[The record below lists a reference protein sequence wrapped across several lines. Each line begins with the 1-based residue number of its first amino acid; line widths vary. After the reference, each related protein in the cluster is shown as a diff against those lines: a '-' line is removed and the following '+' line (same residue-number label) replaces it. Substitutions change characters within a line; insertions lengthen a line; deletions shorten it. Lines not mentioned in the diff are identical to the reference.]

1 MNFVTAIFVI
11 LYVSLAGYG
20 LLKLVLKG
28 ERPFSILGEIPIAF
42 VLGFGVLGWWGNF
55 VMLLRLKLS
64 FGLSALPLL
73 PPFIYAIYEIVKS
86 FKAANKPDWR
96 TILAK
101 AKKIGALNYFF
112 LAVILFAIIS
122 VVLMSLVFP
131 LHFWDSRAIWGLK
144 AKMLFGDGTV
154 FSSNFIDPDRIQPH
168 FRYPLLFPL
177 AQVFIYQALGAM
189 DDWAVMVLVA
199 LFFPLTLIFLFD
211 LLRLASRSLDKAA
224 FGAAVLAV
232 LPLYYFTD
240 GPAHSGYADIPL
252 GLFFLVSFGCLYLWQ
267 INRNQKLL
275 LLGVVLSG
283 FLPLVKNEG
292 ALLMLLNLFWLIL
305 PNNVKEWGDYFRR
318 LIIFGLIVGILIA
331 PWILLRN
338 NIPDVQDE
346 RYLAH
351 LKVGEMIGNLGRV
364 PGIANFYFRAFL
376 GLQTSFSGVGFLW
389 GGLWGLFC
397 LAGVKCFL
405 ERNLIDIKT
414 WLSVLL
420 FCSLMGVIFLV
431 APAEGKFDP
440 GGLVVIFFRV
450 MVPITPLLVILAVKQ
465 CDFPFSVVN
474 PTIVGKVAEG
484 SGRRKKKR

>member
-20 LLKLVLKG
+20 LLKLVLRG

-55 VMLLRLKLS
+55 IMLLRLKLS

-73 PPFIYAIYEIVKS
+73 PPFVYAIYEIVKS
-86 FKAANKPDWR
+86 FKAADKPDWR
-96 TILAK
+96 MILAK
-101 AKKIGALNYFF
+101 GKKIGALNYFF
-112 LAVILFAIIS
+112 LAVIVFAIVS
-122 VVLMSLVFP
+122 VVLMSLIFP

-154 FSSNFIDPDRIQPH
+154 FSINFLDPDRIQPH

-177 AQVFIYQALGAM
+177 AQVFIYQALGAI
-189 DDWAVMVLVA
+189 DDWAVMALVA

-211 LLRLASRSLDKAA
+211 LLRLAFRSFDKAA

-232 LPLYYFTD
+232 LPLYYFID
-240 GPAHSGYADIPL
+240 GPAHSGYADVPL

-267 INRNQKLL
+267 INRTQQSLGTQKLF
-275 LLGVVLSG
+275 LLGVILSG

-292 ALLMLLNLFWLIL
+292 ALVMLLNLFWLVW
-305 PNNVKEWGDYFRR
+305 PEDMKNWGGYFKR
-318 LIIFGLIVGILIA
+318 IIVFGLIVAAIFL
-331 PWILLRN
+331 PWVLLRN

-346 RYLAH
+346 RYLDH
-351 LKVGEMIGNLGRV
+351 LRVNEMITNLNRL
-364 PGIANFYFRAFL
+364 PAIANFYFRAFL
-376 GLQTSFSGVGFLW
+376 GLQTSLLGVGFLW
-389 GGLWGLFC
+389 GGLWGLFF

-405 ERNLIDIKT
+405 ERNLINIRIF
-414 WLSVLL
+414 LSVLL
-420 FCSLMGVIFLV
+420 FCFLMGVIFLV
-431 APAEGKFDP
+431 APVEGKFDTS
-440 GGLVVIFFRV
+440 GMVGNFFRV
-450 MVPITPLLVILAVKQ
+450 MVSITPLLVILAIKQ

-474 PTIVGKVAEG
+474 SKIV
-484 SGRRKKKR
+484 RKAKIK